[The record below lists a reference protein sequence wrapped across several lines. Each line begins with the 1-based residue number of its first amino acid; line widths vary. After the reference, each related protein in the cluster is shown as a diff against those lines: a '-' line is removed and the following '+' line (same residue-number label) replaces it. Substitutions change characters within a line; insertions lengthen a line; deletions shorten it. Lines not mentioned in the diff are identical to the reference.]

1 MKESFYILYSNM
13 FSLSCLKLSNMSQ
26 VHFKCNTSDHYKRNT
41 VLVTFGLFF
50 LTGRHQQK
58 QILPGNMDGLF
69 FGRLR
74 WMGSKFL
81 MFLWSLPL
89 MSFPMSTSGGR
100 LLRLDDLQSFWDE
113 FSLFFVLEYKLP
125 SSTAMV
131 GNTLDFLNKIW
142 KAKPSLSHLRL
153 HPRFRCSHA
162 SPRTCLGS
170 LASWWAWTWTGVE
183 LRRSPSYPQLIAP
196 GRRDPKYH

>member
-1 MKESFYILYSNM
+1 MKSLSLLCSNTFHHPHCLIETFTTNVSGSDARQEFEACIGVFNGVNFWGTQVSASFNNAIILQNKENTPENEMQHGILQDYKQRGSLILMPDNKTAAYLQTLKDMKIKKEKKRWGCFQMKESFYILYSNM

-74 WMGSKFL
+74 
-81 MFLWSLPL
+81 
-89 MSFPMSTSGGR
+89 
-100 LLRLDDLQSFWDE
+100 
-113 FSLFFVLEYKLP
+113 
-125 SSTAMV
+125 
-131 GNTLDFLNKIW
+131 
-142 KAKPSLSHLRL
+142 
-153 HPRFRCSHA
+153 
-162 SPRTCLGS
+162 
-170 LASWWAWTWTGVE
+170 
-183 LRRSPSYPQLIAP
+183 
-196 GRRDPKYH
+196 